1 MRADRLVAI
10 LMMLQ
15 TRGQV
20 TAGEVAQELEV
31 SERTARRDLDAL
43 GMAGLP
49 IYSVQ
54 GRGGGWRLL
63 GDGTTDLSA
72 LTAAEAQALFLVA
85 GPASPAAPEL
95 KSALRKL
102 VRALPEPFRAEAIAA
117 STAVVVEPHG
127 WDRRVPE
134 RPAPPLLDDVQR
146 AVVTGRQ
153 VHLAYVARDRTASAR
168 VVHPLGIAAK
178 GAVWYLVGDTDAGLR
193 TFRVDRMVSVELLD
207 EAVVRPDGFEL
218 QAAWRM
224 ISDRVDELRSP
235 VVAETLVDPRIVGPL
250 RWNFTTRVR
259 VGPPVEDG
267 RIAVELRGRSVDDL
281 AGEIAGWG
289 ALVEVLTPMELR
301 TRMAE
306 IGTDLVVL
314 YRS

>member
-20 TAGEVAQELEV
+20 TAGEVSRELEV

-49 IYSVQ
+49 IYSQQ

-72 LTAAEAQALFLVA
+72 LTSAEAQALFLVA

-117 STAVVVEPHG
+117 STAMVVEPHG
-127 WDRRVPE
+127 WDNRVPE
-134 RPAPPLLDDVQR
+134 RPPPAHLDDVQR

-153 VHLAYVARDRTASAR
+153 VRLGYVARDRSATTR
-168 VVHPLGIAAK
+168 VVHPLGVAAK
-178 GAVWYLVGDTDAGLR
+178 GTIWYLVGDTEAGLR
-193 TFRVDRMVSVELLD
+193 TFRIDRMVAVELLD
-207 EAVVRPDGFEL
+207 DPVVRPAGFEL
-218 QAAWRM
+218 QAAWRL
-224 ISDRVDELRSP
+224 ITDHVDELRAP
-235 VVAETLVDPRIVGPL
+235 VVAETLVHPGWVGPV
-250 RWNFTTRVR
+250 RWSFATRAR
-259 VGPPVEDG
+259 VGPPLADG
-267 RIAVELRGRSVDDL
+267 RVAVEVRGQSIERL
-281 AGEIAGWG
+281 AHELAGWG
-289 ALVEVLTPMELR
+289 SAVEVMSPEPLRARLASIAADLT
-301 TRMAE
+301 A
-306 IGTDLVVL
+306 L
-314 YRS
+314 YA

>member
-1 MRADRLVAI
+1 
-10 LMMLQ
+10 MMLQ

-20 TAGEVAQELEV
+20 TAAEVARELEV

-49 IYSVQ
+49 IYSQQ

-72 LTAAEAQALFLVA
+72 LTSAEAQALFLVA

-127 WDRRVPE
+127 WDNRMPE
-134 RPAPPLLDDVQR
+134 RPPPPLLDDVQR

-153 VHLAYVARDRTASAR
+153 VRLGYVARDRSETTR
-168 VVHPLGIAAK
+168 IVHPLGIAAK
-178 GAVWYLVGDTDAGLR
+178 GPIWYLVGDTEAGLR

-207 EAVVRPDGFEL
+207 ELVVRPDGFEL

-224 ISDRVDELRSP
+224 ISDRVDELRAP
-235 VVAETLVDPRIVGPL
+235 VIAEALVDPGLVGPV
-250 RWNFTTRVR
+250 RWTFTTRAS
-259 VGPPVEDG
+259 VGPPTPDG
-267 RIAVELRGRSVDDL
+267 RIAVELRGQSIERL
-281 AGEIAGWG
+281 ASELAGWG
-289 ALVEVLTPMELR
+289 GAVEVLTPEPLRARLAALATEL
-301 TRMAE
+301 AA
-306 IGTDLVVL
+306 L
-314 YRS
+314 YA

>member
-20 TAGEVAQELEV
+20 TAGEVARELEV

-49 IYSVQ
+49 IYSTQ
-54 GRGGGWRLL
+54 GRNGGWRML

-127 WDRRVPE
+127 WDHRVPE
-134 RPAPPLLDDVQR
+134 RPPPPHLDDVQR

-153 VHLAYVARDRTASAR
+153 VRLGYVARDRSESTR

-178 GAVWYLVGDTDAGLR
+178 GPIWYLVGDTEAGLR
-193 TFRVDRMVSVELLD
+193 TFRVDRMVSVDLLD
-207 EAVVRPDGFEL
+207 EVVVRPDGFEL
-218 QAAWRM
+218 QAAWRL
-224 ISDRVDELRSP
+224 ISDRVDELRAP
-235 VVAETLVDPRIVGPL
+235 VVAEVLVDPGMVGPL
-250 RWNFTTRVR
+250 RWTFTTRAR
-259 VGPPVEDG
+259 VGPPVADG
-267 RIAVELRGRSVDDL
+267 RIAVELRGQSVQRL
-281 AGEIAGWG
+281 AHELAGWG
-289 ALVEVLTPMELR
+289 AAVEVLSPVDVRARL
-301 TRMAE
+301 AAVAA
-306 IGTDLVVL
+306 DLAAL
-314 YRS
+314 YS

>member
-10 LMMLQ
+10 LMMLK

-20 TAGEVAQELEV
+20 TAGEVARELEV

-49 IYSVQ
+49 IYSQQ

-72 LTAAEAQALFLVA
+72 LTSAEAQALFLVA

-127 WDRRVPE
+127 WDNRVPE
-134 RPAPPLLDDVQR
+134 RPPPAYLDDVQR

-153 VHLAYVARDRTASAR
+153 VRLGYVARDASATTR
-168 VVHPLGIAAK
+168 VVHPLGVAAK
-178 GAVWYLVGDTDAGLR
+178 GTIWYLVGDTEAGLR
-193 TFRVDRMVSVELLD
+193 TFRIDRMVAVELLD
-207 EAVVRPDGFEL
+207 DPVVRPAGFEL
-218 QAAWRM
+218 QAAWRL
-224 ISDRVDELRSP
+224 ISDRVDELRAP
-235 VVAETLVDPRIVGPL
+235 VVAETLVEPGWVGPV
-250 RWNFTTRVR
+250 RWSFATRAR
-259 VGPPVEDG
+259 VGPPVADG
-267 RIAVELRGRSVDDL
+267 RIAVEVRGQSIERL
-281 AGEIAGWG
+281 AHELAGWG
-289 ALVEVLTPMELR
+289 SAVEVVSPVPLRSRLASIAADLTAR
-301 TRMAE
+301 YA
-306 IGTDLVVL
+306 
-314 YRS
+314 